1 VVLPKTQRQRPR
13 LTTTLVAAEF
23 SLLEKKKETKKKEK
37 TNACQH
43 HAQCCVHVLSQKE
56 EYTKGRKRRKAKFN
70 SRQRISGQ
78 GDQASQAWSSGS
90 KSWSCFLNCQSNVPR
105 LPETLVAAGVID
117 FVLVILALVVRAL
130 PWAS

>member
-1 VVLPKTQRQRPR
+1 VALPKPKGKGLV
-13 LTTTLVAAEF
+13 LTLH
-23 SLLEKKKETKKKEK
+23 LLLPNSCSWKKETKKKEK

-56 EYTKGRKRRKAKFN
+56 ENTKGRKRRKAKFN

-90 KSWSCFLNCQSNVPR
+90 KSWSCFLNCQPNVLR
-105 LPETLVAAGVID
+105 LPETLVVAGVID